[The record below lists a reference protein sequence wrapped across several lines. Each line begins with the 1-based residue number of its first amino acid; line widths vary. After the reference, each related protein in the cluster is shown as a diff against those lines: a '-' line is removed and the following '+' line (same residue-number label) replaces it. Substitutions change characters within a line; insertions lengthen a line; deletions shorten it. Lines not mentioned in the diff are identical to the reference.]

1 MTADAVRIPFSS
13 GFRKSVWLY
22 RLHSASSPLATVVE
36 NPYQVHPHAIA
47 RRLRRTVKIP
57 ASTVPLHIVMAVGFP
72 VSLLFAMC
80 ILFCHMVPQRG
91 GPPQT
96 PMHRAKTDM
105 PQAWGPENENNQSF
119 QAWSAEIFL
128 WSLSSDLTP
137 PKQAAKIVYQ
147 GLTGAARDA
156 ARTLTRDELMYG
168 GVINGEQLDPVGY
181 LLKGLEQRFG
191 QLDDEQ
197 RLAAMTE
204 FQAFARYPNESINAT
219 LSRYANVLMF
229 ANGHKS

>member
-1 MTADAVRIPFSS
+1 MCIRDS
-13 GFRKSVWLY
+13 
-22 RLHSASSPLATVVE
+22 SSPLATVVE
-36 NPYQVHPHAIA
+36 NPYQVHPHAMA

-57 ASTVPLHIVMAVGFP
+57 ASTVPLHIAMVFGLP
-72 VSLLFAMC
+72 GNLLLTVC
-80 ILFCHMVPQRG
+80 TLFCHMVPQRG
-91 GPPQT
+91 GPPQP
-96 PMHRAKTDM
+96 PMQRVKTDM

-128 WSLSSDLTP
+128 WSMSSDLTP

-181 LLKGLEQRFG
+181 LLKGFCLLYTSPSPR
-191 QLDDEQ
+191 D
-197 RLAAMTE
+197 
-204 FQAFARYPNESINAT
+204 
-219 LSRYANVLMF
+219 LSTSRMPSSA
-229 ANGHKS
+229 